1 MTSSRRAAG
10 SLWRPGLTG
19 AILLAGC
26 ATAGPEPS
34 GDAVSR
40 ASEIAAYERMLLR
53 EYPRELLD
61 AGIGGVT
68 TLELVVDE
76 EGTVQGASVHQSS
89 GHAAL
94 DEASRRIAPMVPF
107 TQPVGHDG
115 QPIGGKVTF
124 PVRFDAEEAMA
135 ADTCG
140 SGGHRQPAD
149 FERYDRRPDY
159 ANKREIQRALRRE
172 YPPELRDR
180 GVGGIAAL
188 HLFID
193 ERGRVRK
200 VRIAETSGSVALDLA
215 AFRVARRA
223 RFKPALHCGT
233 AVPVWIRTT
242 MRFTS

>member
-10 SLWRPGLTG
+10 SLRRPGLTG

-94 DEASRRIAPMVPF
+94 DEAARRIAPMVPF

-135 ADTCG
+135 ADTC
-140 SGGHRQPAD
+140 SDHRK
-149 FERYDRRPDY
+149 PDY
-159 ANKREIQRALRRE
+159 ANRREIERALRRE

-180 GVGGIAAL
+180 GVGGIAAVY
-188 HLFID
+188 LFID
-193 ERGRVRK
+193 ERGRVKK

-215 AFRVARRA
+215 AFRVARRV
-223 RFKPALHCGT
+223 RFTPALYCRT

-242 MRFTS
+242 IDFYIR